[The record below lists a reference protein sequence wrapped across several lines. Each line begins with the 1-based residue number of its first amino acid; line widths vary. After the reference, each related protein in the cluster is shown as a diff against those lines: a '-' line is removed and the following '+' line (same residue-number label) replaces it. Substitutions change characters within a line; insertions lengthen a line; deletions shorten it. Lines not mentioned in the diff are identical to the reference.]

1 MKKTLIALAAV
12 AATSAAFAQSSVTLF
27 GRLDASLGNVTSE
40 INGVKQYPATK
51 TGIESSN
58 MSTQFW
64 GLRGT
69 EDLGGGLKAE
79 FMLQSNFNIDD
90 GALDANGMFARE
102 AWVGLAGGFGTVR
115 LGRQYS
121 AYDVFSGAVNH
132 TFNTNINV
140 TGDVFGN
147 GVAAY
152 DTRVSNSI
160 TYFMPT
166 MSGFNASV
174 AYGFGEDKTATTSAT
189 SHTSLQV
196 HYAQGPILVGAA
208 MQRKTLAGNVD
219 RDHNIFGG
227 SYDFGVAKL
236 TGAYQTSEQGATKDK
251 EYQFGVS
258 APVGPVV
265 LSFGYADG
273 ESKTAGVK
281 RNSDG
286 YALLGT
292 YNLSKRT
299 TVYAGYESTDLQ
311 TTTTSKTERTNLAFG
326 VRHTF

>member
-12 AATSAAFAQSSVTLF
+12 AATGAAFAQSSVTLF
-27 GRLDASLGNVTSE
+27 GRLDASVASVNVET
-40 INGVKQYPATK
+40 NGVKQYPATK
-51 TGIESSN
+51 NGIDSSN
-58 MSTQFW
+58 MNTQFW

-69 EDLGGGLKAE
+69 EDLGGGLKAN
-79 FMLQSNFNIDD
+79 FMLQSNFQIDT
-90 GALDANGMFARE
+90 GAASANFFDRE
-102 AWVGLAGGFGTVR
+102 AWVGLSGGFGAVR

-121 AYDVFSGAVNH
+121 AYDVFYGAVNH
-132 TFNTNINV
+132 TFNSNINV

-160 TYFMPT
+160 VYFMPT
-166 MSGFNASV
+166 ISGFNASI

-196 HYAQGPILVGAA
+196 HYAKGPILVGAA
-208 MQRKTLAGNVD
+208 VQRKTLAGNID

-227 SYDFGVAKL
+227 SYDLGVAKL
-236 TGAYQTSEQGATKDK
+236 TGSYQTSKQASTKDK
-251 EYQFGVS
+251 EYQVGVS
-258 APVGPVV
+258 APVGPVT
-265 LSFGYADG
+265 LAFGYADS
-273 ESKTAGVK
+273 ESKTGATTL
-281 RNSDG
+281 NSDG

-299 TVYAGYESTDLQ
+299 TVYVGYESTDLQ
-311 TTTTSKTERTNLAFG
+311 TNRTTKTERTNLAFG